1 MKIRLYALA
10 LLFIAQGYAAAESTT
25 WQQLCFLLDVKRESK
40 AFHQFSS
47 ECGLQAFGK
56 RDGNYSGRDGI
67 YVNCVGDDVIYVGV
81 RVSESTMKLPFGL
94 SEKDDIVSATRK
106 LGVAPTEEQT
116 EKAQEY
122 LELLVP
128 RHQLVLQ
135 FMDGRLSK
143 VGKKRANQ
151 ISQPPTSSVTPR
163 LQPGKSSASRRG
175 DWPST

>member
-10 LLFIAQGYAAAESTT
+10 LLFTAQGHAAAESTT
-25 WQQLCFLLDVKRESK
+25 WQQLCFLLDVKRASK

-94 SEKDDIVSATRK
+94 SEKDDLVSAARK
-106 LGVAPTEEQT
+106 LGVSPTEEQK

-122 LELLVP
+122 LEWIVP

-135 FMDGRLSK
+135 FIDGRLSK
-143 VGKKRANQ
+143 VGKKRVNQ
-151 ISQPPTSSVTPR
+151 LSSGTPPEGR
-163 LQPGKSSASRRG
+163 EARQQ
-175 DWPST
+175 